1 MIAPILGGWLLT
13 IDVSF
18 PVYTS
23 VVTFIVAGVCVLLL
37 KERERSEDEDTK
49 KVLVH

>member
-23 VVTFIVAGVCVLLL
+23 VVAFILAGFCVLML
-37 KERERSEDEDTK
+37 KEREHDGDDDG
-49 KVLVH
+49 KVILH